1 MLTPWVDA
9 LIGDEEIAGAFSAE
23 ADLAAMLRFEA
34 ELAKVQSAL
43 ALVPATAAQHIAD
56 TCQSF
61 TPDQARLCEA
71 MRVDGVVVPEL
82 VRQLRAAVGAEA
94 APYVHKGATSQDVV
108 DTSLALRLGPVLD
121 LFEQR
126 LDRIVDTLTSLD
138 LRYGKHTL
146 TGRTRM
152 QAALPIQ
159 VSDRLR
165 SWRDPLIRIRGALP
179 TLRPDLLRV
188 QFGGPVGT
196 RNGLD
201 GQGDEVAR
209 ALAEAL
215 GLYPANQ
222 AWHTDRHGLVEF
234 ADVLS
239 HITGVM
245 GKLGQDIALMAQ
257 NGIDTV
263 SLSGTGASS
272 AMAHKRNPVKAEL
285 LVTLAR
291 YNSVQL
297 SAMHLALVHEQERSG
312 TAWTLE
318 WLVLPTMVRTA
329 GASCLLAK
337 DLLDSVER
345 LGEEQ

>member
-1 MLTPWVDA
+1 MLTPWIDA
-9 LIGDEEIAGAFSAE
+9 LISDDEIAKVFSAE
-23 ADLAAMLRFEA
+23 ADLDAMLRFEA
-34 ELAKVQSAL
+34 ELAQVQSSL
-43 ALVPATAAQHIAD
+43 SLVPGKAAQRIVD
-56 TCQSF
+56 TCQTF
-61 TPDQARLCEA
+61 TPDRARLCDA

-82 VRQLRAAVGAEA
+82 VRQLRSAVGVEA

-126 LDRIVDTLTSLD
+126 LERIMNTLMSLD
-138 LRYGKHTL
+138 LQYGKHTL

-152 QAALPIQ
+152 QTALPIQ
-159 VSDRLR
+159 VSDRL
-165 SWRDPLIRIRGALP
+165 SNWRDPLVRIQTALP
-179 TLRPDLLRV
+179 ALRPNLLRV

-196 RNGLD
+196 RDGLD
-201 GQGDEVAR
+201 GKGDEVAMT
-209 ALAEAL
+209 LAKAL
-215 GLYPANQ
+215 GLYPADR
-222 AWHTDRHGLVEF
+222 AWHTDRQSLVQF

-239 HITGVM
+239 HITGAL

-312 TAWTLE
+312 TAWSLE
-318 WLVLPTMVRTA
+318 WLVLPTMVRLA
-329 GASCLLAK
+329 GASCLIAHG
-337 DLLDSVER
+337 LLDSVER
-345 LGEEQ
+345 IGD